1 MFEWYI
7 NHKYS
12 FDNGLSKGFLM
23 VFGHFLLERH
33 TKSITYLHGFPT
45 FFVRFV
51 LKLYIH
57 WVDIMIGIIFE

>member
-45 FFVRFV
+45 FLVRFV
-51 LKLYIH
+51 LEIVHTLGGYYDWNYI
-57 WVDIMIGIIFE
+57 